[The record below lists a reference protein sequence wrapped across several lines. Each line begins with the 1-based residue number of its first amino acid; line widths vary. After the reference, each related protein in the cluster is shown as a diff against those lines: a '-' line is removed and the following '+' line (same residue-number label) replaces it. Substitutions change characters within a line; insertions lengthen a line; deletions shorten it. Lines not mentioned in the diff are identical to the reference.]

1 MRIHPYISLS
11 IACVLAGCSVRGKL
25 ETISRNATS
34 VTLGLPFDE
43 RPAVGQ
49 VPAVAEDTLV
59 LESPLQDDVI
69 IMKAVRDE
77 EGEMVATDV
86 INAAMVT
93 ARFKNVAERNGTVEL
108 RFRITVPS
116 GMMDSRWQ
124 LRFYPDMYVLGDTL
138 SLDPVLITGADYRK
152 AQLRGYQ
159 QYERFLN
166 TIIRNDSL
174 LINRTQ
180 LEIFLKRNIPQ
191 VYAFKS
197 DTTFVSDEQFL
208 SAYGVSEQDA
218 VQHYTS
224 KWRVWRNDRRKAMIG
239 QKYRQYVKVPI
250 LRESLLLDTV
260 MRAPSGD
267 FIYEYVQSLHARPKL
282 RKAEIGLSGQIFEQD
297 KLIYSIPE
305 PSPLTFYI
313 SSLSTLVDE
322 REKFL
327 SQVVERRVEANTAC
341 YIAFSAGKSEVDPAM
356 EGNREE
362 IARIEQNLSSLVRNE
377 AFDLDS
383 IIVTASASPE
393 GSYSSNARLT
403 LLRSRSVASFFQDY
417 LASVYDS
424 LRTEHHYYLGA
435 DGEGLADAAESGRGA
450 ALQQIRFVSRSN
462 PENWRMLDAIVRS
475 DAQLSERDK
484 AAYFALSGVP
494 DPDERESMLRSQPA
508 YRYLRES
515 LYPRL
520 RTVRFD
526 FFLHRRGMEK
536 DTLYTTVPDTVYMR
550 GVQAIRDRDY
560 KTAVSILRPYHDY
573 NTAVAYCSMDYN
585 ASALQILSGLDKTPQ
600 VNYLLAVLHSRMG
613 RPREAVDCF
622 LRACESDPAYVHRG
636 NLDPEIAELIRRYS
650 LDFTHP

>member
-1 MRIHPYISLS
+1 MRPRALISLA
-11 IACVLAGCSVRGKL
+11 IACVLAGCGVRGKL
-25 ETISRNATS
+25 GNISRNASS
-34 VTLGLPFDE
+34 VTLGLPYDD
-43 RPAVGQ
+43 RPLVGQ
-49 VPAVAEDTLV
+49 FPSVADDTLL

-116 GMMDSRWQ
+116 EMMDSKWQ
-124 LRFYPDMYVLGDTL
+124 LRFYPDMYVLDDTL
-138 SLDPVLITGADYRK
+138 ALEPVLITGADYRK

-174 LINRTQ
+174 LIDRSQ

-224 KWRVWRNDRRKAMIG
+224 KWRVWRNDRRKSMLG
-239 QKYRQYVKVPI
+239 KKYHQYVKVPI
-250 LRESLLLDTV
+250 VRESLRLDTV

-267 FIYEYVQSLHARPKL
+267 FIYEYVQRLNARPKL
-282 RKAEIGLSGQIFEQD
+282 RKAEIGLSGEIFEQD

-313 SSLSTLVDE
+313 SSLSTLVDD
-322 REKFL
+322 REKYL

-341 YIAFSAGKSEVDPAM
+341 YIAFSAGKSEVDRSM

-377 AFDLDS
+377 TFDLDS

-393 GSYSSNARLT
+393 GSFASNAKLT
-403 LLRSRSVASFFQDY
+403 LLRSRSVAGYFQAY
-417 LASVYDS
+417 LASVHDS
-424 LRTEHHYYLGA
+424 LRAERHYILGA
-435 DGEGLADAAESGRGA
+435 DEDGLADDAGSGNA
-450 ALQQIRFVSRSN
+450 SAQIRFISRNN
-462 PENWRMLDAIVRS
+462 PENWHMLDAIVRS

-484 AAYFALSGVP
+484 AAYFALSEVP
-494 DPDERESMLRSQPA
+494 DVDERESMLQAQPA
-508 YRYLRES
+508 YRYIREN

-536 DTLYTTVPDTVYMR
+536 DTLYTTVLDTVYMR

-560 KTAVSILRPYHDY
+560 KTAVSLLRPYHDY

-585 ASALQILSGLDKTPQ
+585 ASAMQILSGLDRTPQ

-622 LRACESDPAYVHRG
+622 LKACEAEPAYVHRG

-650 LDFTHP
+650 LDPNHP